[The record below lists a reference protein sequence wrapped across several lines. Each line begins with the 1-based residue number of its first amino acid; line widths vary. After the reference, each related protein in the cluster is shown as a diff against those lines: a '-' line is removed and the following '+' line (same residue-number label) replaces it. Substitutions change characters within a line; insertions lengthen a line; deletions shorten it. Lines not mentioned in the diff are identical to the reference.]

1 MKRLA
6 FERSQAVYDFKLRS
20 SVAGSDDIDA
30 YLEDAT
36 VQAELDRCRY
46 ARRTGKN
53 VTTFIM
59 DDDPEMI
66 QILSAPMRHRLEG
79 HQPKKMS
86 RSLPSLPPRRLGRA
100 RRQGRYLYLPEP
112 TV

>member
-20 SVAGSDDIDA
+20 SDAGSDDIDA

-46 ARRTGKN
+46 ARYIGKN
-53 VTTFIM
+53 VITFIINN
-59 DDDPEMI
+59 DPEII
-66 QILSAPMRHRLEG
+66 QILSTLIHHRLEG
-79 HQPKKMS
+79 LMSASLKMMCS
-86 RSLPSLPPRRLGRA
+86 K
-100 RRQGRYLYLPEP
+100 
-112 TV
+112 

>member
-46 ARRTGKN
+46 AKCTASGKN

-66 QILSAPMRHRLEG
+66 QILSAPMRRRLEG
-79 HQPKKMS
+79 LMSASSKMVCS
-86 RSLPSLPPRRLGRA
+86 K
-100 RRQGRYLYLPEP
+100 
-112 TV
+112 

>member
-20 SVAGSDDIDA
+20 SVAGSDDINA

-66 QILSAPMRHRLEG
+66 QILSAPMRRRLEG
-79 HQPKKMS
+79 LMSASSKMVCS
-86 RSLPSLPPRRLGRA
+86 K
-100 RRQGRYLYLPEP
+100 
-112 TV
+112 

>member
-46 ARRTGKN
+46 ARCTGKN
-53 VTTFIM
+53 VTTFIIN
-59 DDDPEMI
+59 DDPEMI
-66 QILSAPMRHRLEG
+66 QILSTSMLHRLEG
-79 HQPKKMS
+79 LMS
-86 RSLPSLPPRRLGRA
+86 ASSKI
-100 RRQGRYLYLPEP
+100 
-112 TV
+112 VCSK

>member
-66 QILSAPMRHRLEG
+66 QILSVPMHHRLEG
-79 HQPKKMS
+79 LMSASSKMVCS
-86 RSLPSLPPRRLGRA
+86 K
-100 RRQGRYLYLPEP
+100 
-112 TV
+112 